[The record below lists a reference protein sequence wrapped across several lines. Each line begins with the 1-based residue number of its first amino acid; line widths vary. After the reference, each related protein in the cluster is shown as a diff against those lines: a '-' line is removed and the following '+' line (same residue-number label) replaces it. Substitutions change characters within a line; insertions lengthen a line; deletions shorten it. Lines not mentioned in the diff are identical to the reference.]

1 MTTRPPFAPG
11 SLTWAVGIED
21 TCVYPPDGA
30 PPLDEHALTGHDEH
44 WRDDL
49 ELAGKLGATV
59 VRYGVSWPR
68 THVAP
73 GTFDWDRLDEVT
85 EYAAGDLGLTLVA
98 DLVHYGTPRWLPG
111 SFADPG
117 YVDAVAEFAG
127 ALAERYAGRITHF
140 TPLNEPV
147 TTASFCGLRGI
158 WPPRMTGWDGWTAVA
173 VPIAAGIARAAHAI
187 RAAQPDARI
196 VHVEAATHVR
206 TSEPGLE
213 SQRRLLTDIGWLP
226 TDLALGR
233 VSGEHPMRDWLLRHG
248 ADADLLGELVA
259 HPAPVDLIGVNYYPE
274 LTPRNLT
281 TVGGEVLQVTYDRGA
296 DGLREA
302 LLAFRDRYGLPLLVT
317 ETSVEGDDD
326 RREAWLTDSVAELR
340 RLRAG
345 GLDVRGYTWW
355 PMLDFVDW
363 SWAAGGANVEE
374 FAVARTAADG
384 SVDIGPAP
392 SLGDPAAG
400 KTPFLRRMGLVRL
413 YETADGDL
421 ERQPTRVAD
430 EYAAQAQRP
439 AGEDD
444 R

>member
-21 TCVYPPDGA
+21 TCVYPPDGT
-30 PPLDEHALTGHDEH
+30 PPLDEHALTGHDEV

-49 ELAGKLGATV
+49 ALAGKLGATA
-59 VRYGVSWPR
+59 VRYGVSWPLA
-68 THVAP
+68 HPAP
-73 GTFDWDRLDEVT
+73 GTFDWDRLDAVA
-85 EYAAGDLGLTLVA
+85 EYAVDHLGLTLVA

-111 SFADPG
+111 SFADPR
-117 YVDAVAEFAG
+117 YPDAVAEFAG

-158 WPPRMTGWDGWTAVA
+158 WPPRRTGWDGWTAVA
-173 VPIAAGIARAAHAI
+173 VPIAAGIARAARAI
-187 RAAQPDARI
+187 RAAQPRARI
-196 VHVEAATHVR
+196 VHVEAATQVR
-206 TSEPGLE
+206 TDEPALRE
-213 SQRRLLTDIGWLP
+213 HARFLAAIGWLP

-233 VSGEHPMRDWLLRHG
+233 VTGEHPMRGWLLEHG
-248 ADADLLGELVA
+248 ADPGLLDRLVA
-259 HPAPVDLIGVNYYPE
+259 EPAHVDLMGVNYYPD
-274 LTPRNLT
+274 LTPRALT
-281 TVGGEVLQVTYDRGA
+281 TAGGDVLQVAHDRGA
-296 DGLREA
+296 LGLREA
-302 LLAFRDRYGLPLLVT
+302 LLGFRERYGLPLVLT
-317 ETSVEGDDD
+317 ETSVEGDDE
-326 RREAWLTDSVAELR
+326 RREAWLTESVAEVR
-340 RLRAG
+340 RLRAE

-355 PMLDFVDW
+355 PLLDFVDW

-374 FAVARTAADG
+374 FAVARTADDG

-392 SLGDPAAG
+392 PLGDPSAG

-413 YETADGDL
+413 REDGDGRL

-430 EYAAQAQRP
+430 GYAAHAQRLP
-439 AGEDD
+439 EEDA